1 MFAARLFEM
10 TKEKKKKGRTEARMN
25 WKGNGMGIGMDQMLG
40 NCFICSN
47 GLNSSGGTRPEGK
60 CT

>member
-1 MFAARLFEM
+1 M